1 MIVFAI
7 PLRPKETAKNWEGV
21 ENRFWNT
28 IRSIFN
34 QVEEEYRVIVA
45 CNEIPEM
52 PETMRRICDDRL
64 EFIELDMPIPTEWI
78 EMARDKFWKLLE
90 IAVRIR
96 EILKVQEHPEKGIY
110 VLPVDADDLLNCK
123 IAQWCERYPD
133 ENGFVSNE
141 GYVWENGKP
150 YFRIY
155 KEMYTYCGSC
165 NIIKMYLEDLP
176 ENMPADIKL
185 CHDRQ
190 TAAILNARYPIRW
203 DHNLVVDKYRSM
215 GKPFSILPFRSTV
228 YLINNGDNISTTVL
242 KTGNKDKKRFHPV
255 AFLRSINIFKMRF
268 ISRKI
273 TKEFGM
279 N

>member
-7 PLRPKETAKNWEGV
+7 PLRAKETAKNWEGV

-96 EILKVQEHPEKGIY
+96 EILKVQEHPEKGLY

>member
-7 PLRPKETAKNWEGV
+7 PLRAKETAKNWEGV

-64 EFIELDMPIPTEWI
+64 ELIELDMPIPTEWI

>member
-7 PLRPKETAKNWEGV
+7 PLRAKETAKNWEGV

>member
-1 MIVFAI
+1 MIIFAI
-7 PLRPKETAKNWEGV
+7 PLRAKETAKNWMRV
-21 ENRFWNT
+21 EKRFWNT

-34 QVEEEYRVIVA
+34 QVGEAYRVIVA

-52 PETMRRICDDRL
+52 PEMMRRICDDRL

-110 VLPVDADDLLNCK
+110 VMPVDADDLLNCK

-190 TAAILNARYPIRW
+190 TAATLNARYPIRW

-242 KTGNKDKKRFHPV
+242 KTGNKDEKRFHPV

-273 TKEFGM
+273 IKEFGM
-279 N
+279 I